1 MLFRLFQFTKFRLS
15 ECGRRNLNSANDNRA
30 PGAETVEAERHRMA
44 AEERDD
50 AWWYR
55 IYGAVIIVAVLMIT
69 GLWLFSRT
77 FSA

>member
-1 MLFRLFQFTKFRLS
+1 M
-15 ECGRRNLNSANDNRA
+15 NSANDNRA
-30 PGAETVEAERHRMA
+30 QSAESLDQERQRVA

>member
-1 MLFRLFQFTKFRLS
+1 M
-15 ECGRRNLNSANDNRA
+15 NSANDNRA
-30 PGAETVEAERHRMA
+30 QSAESLDQERQRVA
-44 AEERDD
+44 SEERDD

>member
-1 MLFRLFQFTKFRLS
+1 M
-15 ECGRRNLNSANDNRA
+15 NPANDNRA
-30 PGAETVEAERHRMA
+30 PSAESLDQERQRMA

>member
-1 MLFRLFQFTKFRLS
+1 MNPADET
-15 ECGRRNLNSANDNRA
+15 RA
-30 PGAETVEAERHRMA
+30 AGAESLEQERQRMA

-55 IYGAVIIVAVLMIT
+55 IYRAVIIVAVLMIA

>member
-1 MLFRLFQFTKFRLS
+1 M
-15 ECGRRNLNSANDNRA
+15 NPANDNRA
-30 PGAETVEAERHRMA
+30 QSAESLDQERQRMA

-55 IYGAVIIVAVLMIT
+55 IYASVIIVAVLMIT
-69 GLWLFSRT
+69 GLWLFSRA